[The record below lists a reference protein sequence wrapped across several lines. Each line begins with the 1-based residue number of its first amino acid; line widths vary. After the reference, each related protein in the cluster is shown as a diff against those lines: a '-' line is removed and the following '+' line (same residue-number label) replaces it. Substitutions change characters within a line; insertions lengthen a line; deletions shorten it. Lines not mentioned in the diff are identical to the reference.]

1 VAIAARRSAEGAE
14 SLVKPEWGTKRIC
27 QSCGARFYDFQRQ
40 PIVCPACGATFEP
53 EALARSRR
61 GRAAAR
67 VVPAVA
73 PVDPEVDED
82 DLEKLDVD
90 EDADFE
96 SPDELGEDADVPE
109 IAPDADDDET
119 R

>member
-1 VAIAARRSAEGAE
+1 M
-14 SLVKPEWGTKRIC
+14 VKPEWGAKRVC

-40 PIVCPACGATFEP
+40 PILCPACGATFEP

-67 VVPAVA
+67 VAPVVAV
-73 PVDPEVDED
+73 VDPEVDEEDLVKLEVD
-82 DLEKLDVD
+82 DEA
-90 EDADFE
+90 DADFE
-96 SPDELGEDADVPE
+96 SADELGEDADVPE

-119 R
+119 P